1 MRTVF
6 LLLVAGIL
14 MLSSCWMGN
23 NIGGKLNTEFNYFQS
38 GLDSSVSVKLKPLK
52 IKPNDLI
59 SIQVYS
65 STLNQEQ
72 VAVYNLANNGGMAPG
87 AINQQLSQS
96 VSGYLVD
103 NDGNVMIPSLG
114 VVKAAGMTRVEFAEE
129 IQKQLSAKELVKSP
143 NVLVR
148 FINFKVNVLGEV
160 KAPGMQTFNSDRVTI
175 LDALSSAGDLTDR
188 GRRDSIV
195 VLREVDGMQKRYN
208 LTLLDG
214 SFLHSEGYQMQQNDV
229 VYVYANKIKLKE
241 TRFDPKVTRDL
252 QIGLSVASFAS
263 FLLNLIILVTK

>member
-1 MRTVF
+1 MRTVY
-6 LLLVAGIL
+6 LLLIAVVL
-14 MLSSCWMGN
+14 MFSSCGVSN
-23 NIGGKLNTEFNYFQS
+23 DVTGKLNKEFNYFQE
-38 GLDSSVSVKLKPLK
+38 GLDSSVSIKLKPLK

-65 STLNQEQ
+65 ATLNQEQ
-72 VAVYNLANNGGMAPG
+72 VAVYNLANNGGMAAG

-96 VSGYLVD
+96 ISGYLVD
-103 NDGNVMIPSLG
+103 NDGNVNVPYLGMI
-114 VVKAAGMTRVEFAEE
+114 KAAGMTRVEFAEE

-148 FINFKVNVLGEV
+148 FINFRVNVLGEV
-160 KAPGMQTFNSDRVTI
+160 KSPGMQTFNSERVTI
-175 LDALSSAGDLTDR
+175 LDALGAAGDLTDR

-195 VLREVDGMQKRYN
+195 VLREVDGLQKRYN
-208 LTLLDG
+208 LSLLNG
-214 SFLHSEGYQMQQNDV
+214 SFLQSEAYQLQQNDV

>member
-1 MRTVF
+1 MRIVY
-6 LLLVAGIL
+6 LLFIAGVL
-14 MLSSCWMGN
+14 TLSSCGIGN
-23 NIGGKLNTEFNYFQS
+23 NLGGKLNTEFNYFQT
-38 GLDSSVSVKLKPLK
+38 GMDSSVSVKLKPLK

-72 VAVYNLANNGGMAPG
+72 VAVYNLANNGGMALG

-96 VSGYLVD
+96 ISGYLVD
-103 NDGNVMIPSLG
+103 NDGYVNIPYLG
-114 VVKAAGMTRVEFAEE
+114 LVKAAGMTRTEFSEA
-129 IQKQLSAKELVKSP
+129 IQKQLSEKELVKSP

-148 FINFKVNVLGEV
+148 FINFRVNVLGEV
-160 KAPGMQTFNSDRVTI
+160 KTPGMQVFNSERVTI
-175 LDALSSAGDLTDR
+175 LDALGSAGDLTDR

-195 VLREVDGMQKRYN
+195 VLREADGVQKRFD
-208 LTLLDG
+208 LSLLDG
-214 SFLHSEGYQMQQNDV
+214 SFLQSEAYQLEQNDV
-229 VYVYANKIKLKE
+229 VYVYANKLKLKE